1 MFVILWEFEVKPGCE
16 AVFERVYGPSG
27 DWAQLFRCD
36 PHYRGTKL
44 LRDVSHPLHF
54 YTVDDW
60 DSESDYRA
68 FLEHYQSAYQE
79 LEHQTQELTLRE
91 RKLLFAKTGHSSEA

>member
-16 AVFERVYGPSG
+16 ALFERVYGPSG
-27 DWAQLFRCD
+27 EWTQLFERN

-54 YTVDDW
+54 YTIDYW
-60 DSESDYRA
+60 DFE
-68 FLEHYQSAYQE
+68 SAYATFLCDHHAAYAE
-79 LEHQTQELTLRE
+79 LDRSMQILTVHESHIFSGDSANR
-91 RKLLFAKTGHSSEA
+91 TT

>member
-27 DWAQLFRCD
+27 DWAQLFRRD
-36 PHYRGTKL
+36 PRYRGTKL

-68 FLEHYQSAYQE
+68 FLERNQSAYQE
-79 LEHQTQELTLRE
+79 LDHRTRELTLRE
-91 RKLLFAKTGHSSEA
+91 RKLLSGKADPSSRP